1 MVPDEIA
8 AEMAAIEEIRTGNN
22 KTWGEAAALLARGS
36 GDEVDEA
43 LLDLFEES
51 CDRTPKPGLKVRE
64 IMRLEDRAELISRI
78 LAERDPDRDPSYVDW
93 LLGEEDPD
101 DKRTWTI
108 AIGAENWGFTRLR
121 QLEPVRRCTELLQ
134 TGGRFTRGAAV
145 LCLGDTVDAAA
156 FEPLLT
162 ALSDRSKYV
171 RTMAVMS
178 VRRLA
183 QSGFAEEYAGHAVR
197 ARLGEMLRSD
207 RKWLVRLQLAPALC
221 VLGDEALV
229 AEALR
234 KAWWWERKWKRKLR
248 EWLNGEIEPLLKMWD
263 GER

>member
-1 MVPDEIA
+1 MAPE
-8 AEMAAIEEIRTGNN
+8 ELAAIEEIRTGNS

-36 GDEVDEA
+36 GDEVDQA

-51 CDRTPKPGLKVRE
+51 CDRTPEAGRKLRE
-64 IMRLEDRAELISRI
+64 IMRLEDRAELVSRI

-101 DKRTWTI
+101 DKRTWTLVL
-108 AIGAENWGFTRLR
+108 GAESWGFTRLR
-121 QLEPVRRCTELLQ
+121 RLEPVRRCTELLR
-134 TGGRFTRGAAV
+134 TGGRFTRATAAM
-145 LCLGDTVDAAA
+145 CLGDTVDAAA

-171 RTMAVMS
+171 RTAAVMS

-183 QSGFAEEYAGHAVR
+183 QSGFREEYAGHAVR
-197 ARLGEMLRSD
+197 MRLGEMLRSE
-207 RKWLVRLQLAPALC
+207 RKWFVRLQLAAALC

-229 AEALR
+229 EDALR
-234 KAWWWERKWKRKLR
+234 RAWWWEWKWKRTLK
-248 EWLNGEIEPLLKMWD
+248 ECLNGKIEPLPKVWD